1 MPDSPPPPDAFRA
14 HPILACQVLKKE
26 GGKMVIVNLQKT
38 PFDHAAA
45 VRVFARTDDF
55 FALLLEEM
63 GLEAPE

>member
-1 MPDSPPPPDAFRA
+1 
-14 HPILACQVLKKE
+14 
-26 GGKMVIVNLQKT
+26 MVIVNLQKT